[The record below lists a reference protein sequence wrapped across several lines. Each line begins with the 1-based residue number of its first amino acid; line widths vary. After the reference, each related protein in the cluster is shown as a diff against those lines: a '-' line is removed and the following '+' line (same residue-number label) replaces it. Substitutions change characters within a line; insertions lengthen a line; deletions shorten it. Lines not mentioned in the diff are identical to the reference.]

1 MNDLDRR
8 PARPLLLYLL
18 LTLSSA
24 IMLIPLAWMLSTAAK
39 DLNQAFAYPPELWP
53 RPIRLTE
60 NLRELSAII
69 PFVRQFVN
77 SLLVTLLITFGQL
90 WTASWGAYAFARLR
104 FRGRDSLFLLYL
116 ATMMVP
122 TQVTLIP
129 LFLIMR
135 FLHWID
141 RMPSLVVPF
150 LFTAYG
156 TFLLRQ
162 FFLTIPADLEDAARI
177 DGAGPFTI
185 YWRIVLPLSGPA
197 LATLGSFTFIW
208 AWNEFLWPLVAMNTP
223 ERMTLTVG
231 LATLQGLYAT
241 NWPLLMAGAAV
252 AVIPSLL
259 VFLLLQRFFVAGI
272 AATGLKQ

>member
-185 YWRIVLPLSGPA
+185 YWRIILPLSGPA

>member
-177 DGAGPFTI
+177 DGAGPFSI
-185 YWRIVLPLSGPA
+185 YWRIILPLSGPA